1 MKKQFLTTTLAFTL
15 GFSAIGAIPAAVQ
28 PINVSAATT
37 NSYNNQQAV
46 ETKANQLIQTAKSL
60 IGKATYSNTVYKSTY
75 PYKFSCA
82 TFLMYIFEKNGV
94 DIGTYNEDYMM
105 KQGTYVAKDQLQ
117 KGDLLFFDSRGG
129 SVPNHVAMYM
139 GDNKVIHMAD
149 PKQNIVISDLDSK
162 PYYKDNYI
170 TARRVLPTLLSANP
184 ATTGDKIIEKAF
196 SLKSKVTMG
205 NTNNESSL
213 TFTGPGFVNYVYK
226 QNSVTLGTT
235 NVIDM
240 MKKGTTV
247 SRANLKKGD
256 LVFFNSVKGSST
268 PSIVAI
274 YAGDH
279 RIIIPNSDGILTRV
293 LMVDYYDQ
301 HYITAKRVISGS
313 STPVKTVTPKPVTTV
328 TPTPVTSPQVSTTS
342 ADKIVNLAS
351 SLIGKAKFGY
361 GYNEGTLT
369 FTSAGFTYY
378 VYKNQGIDLKEK
390 LASRQA
396 QTGTAVQKA
405 NLQKGDLLFFSTN
418 NGGTSIKETGIYTG
432 NNQYIRLKTN
442 VGVVKESLTSTW
454 AKQNYVSAKRVI
466 K

>member
-1 MKKQFLTTTLAFTL
+1 MDSTSFYRDDY
-15 GFSAIGAIPAAVQ
+15 IG
-28 PINVSAATT
+28 
-37 NSYNNQQAV
+37 
-46 ETKANQLIQTAKSL
+46 
-60 IGKATYSNTVYKSTY
+60 
-75 PYKFSCA
+75 
-82 TFLMYIFEKNGV
+82 
-94 DIGTYNEDYMM
+94 
-105 KQGTYVAKDQLQ
+105 
-117 KGDLLFFDSRGG
+117 
-129 SVPNHVAMYM
+129 
-139 GDNKVIHMAD
+139 
-149 PKQNIVISDLDSK
+149 
-162 PYYKDNYI
+162 
-170 TARRVLPTLLSANP
+170 ARRVLPTLLPANP
-184 ATTGDKIIEKAF
+184 ATKGDNIVEKAF
-196 SLKSKVTMG
+196 NLQSKVTMG

-235 NVIDM
+235 NVKDM

-247 SRANLKKGD
+247 SRSNLKKGD

-279 RIIIPNSDGILTRV
+279 RIIIPNSDGILTKV
-293 LMVDYYDQ
+293 LMVDYYNQ

-313 STPVKTVTPKPVTTV
+313 SSTPTPETTKPTTSSETPVTT
-328 TPTPVTSPQVSTTS
+328 TKPTTPVTIPQETTTS
-342 ADKIVNLAS
+342 ADKIVNFAS

-361 GYNEGTLT
+361 GYNEDTLT

-390 LASRQA
+390 LASKQA
-396 QTGTAVQKA
+396 QVGTGTAVQKA

-418 NGGTSIKETGIYTG
+418 NGGTNIKETGIYMG

-442 VGVVKESLTSTW
+442 GGVVKESLTSTW